1 LAFWAATNSLRA
13 FTTNNNNNIHQSQI
27 TDIFTSHKVHA
38 QLRPQDFTTC
48 NSQTYS
54 TLVASEGR
62 RCEKS
67 RASLSRGHPQQW
79 HLGHLGHLGHLVM
92 AFTTAFTTAMAFKHL
107 VMAFSSNDPQ
117 QWHLGHFT
125 TVMTHSNGI

>member
-1 LAFWAATNSLRA
+1 
-13 FTTNNNNNIHQSQI
+13 
-27 TDIFTSHKVHA
+27 
-38 QLRPQDFTTC
+38 
-48 NSQTYS
+48 
-54 TLVASEGR
+54 
-62 RCEKS
+62 
-67 RASLSRGHPQQW
+67 
-79 HLGHLGHLGHLVM
+79 M